1 MFLYLLVGVIL
12 ELLELLQHQLG
23 LQILKDNLM
32 LGILDLLFQPEHL
45 LILGEGAQLLTPKF
59 LSC

>member
-32 LGILDLLFQPEHL
+32 LGILDLLFQHEHL
-45 LILGEGAQLLTPKF
+45 LILGEGAHLLTPKF